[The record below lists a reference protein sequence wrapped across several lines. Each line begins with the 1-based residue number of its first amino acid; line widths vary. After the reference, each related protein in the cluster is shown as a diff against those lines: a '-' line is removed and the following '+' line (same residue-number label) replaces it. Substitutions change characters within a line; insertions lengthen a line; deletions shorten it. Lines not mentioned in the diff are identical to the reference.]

1 MCSALPYVAS
11 KAGEESARGARDYA
25 GRLAAGRGKRRREG
39 GAGGKWYDGNSVP
52 AVKYLQVVLFSP
64 RMQGLDSLGF
74 CADAAGAMLNMNHTS
89 RSCSPHATPDR
100 VYLGRQS
107 R

>member
-39 GAGGKWYDGNSVP
+39 RRGGKWYDGNSVP
-52 AVKYLQVVLFSP
+52 AVKYLQGGAIFPKNERS
-64 RMQGLDSLGF
+64 GLSGLLRR
-74 CADAAGAMLNMNHTS
+74 CS
-89 RSCSPHATPDR
+89 RGNAQHEPH
-100 VYLGRQS
+100 
-107 R
+107 